1 MATSVR
7 MSAPGRLYPSNEF
20 ADVRDGSRL
29 RDAQPQTQ
37 IAKLARLV
45 STMSPLGSPFVQME
59 RLAARP
65 RPNRSERLNRRARV
79 NQRNKLLVL

>member
-45 STMSPLGSPFVQME
+45 STMSPLGIAGPFVQMGASCRTPTPE
-59 RLAARP
+59 SVRKA
-65 RPNRSERLNRRARV
+65 
-79 NQRNKLLVL
+79 

>member
-20 ADVRDGSRL
+20 ADVRDGSWL

-37 IAKLARLV
+37 IAELARLV
-45 STMSPLGSPFVQME
+45 STMSPLAGPFVQMGAPCRTPTPE
-59 RLAARP
+59 SVRKA
-65 RPNRSERLNRRARV
+65 
-79 NQRNKLLVL
+79 